1 MDLVERHFFVSI
13 FVTVFSKEPTAVETY
28 VYLLGSESEAK
39 AYSFTI
45 KFLSHD
51 DYEVIK
57 PITLKNLLSL
67 RLRKNFENSL

>member
-51 DYEVIK
+51 DYEVGNQNNYFKKSVIVY
-57 PITLKNLLSL
+57 
-67 RLRKNFENSL
+67 